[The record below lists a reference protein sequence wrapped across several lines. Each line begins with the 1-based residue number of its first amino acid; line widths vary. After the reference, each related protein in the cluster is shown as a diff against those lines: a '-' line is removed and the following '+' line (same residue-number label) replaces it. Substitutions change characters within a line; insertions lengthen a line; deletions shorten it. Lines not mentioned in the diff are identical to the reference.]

1 MFFSLIGGSNL
12 LNNFDSN
19 KKYFGRYLR
28 YVKQIERLTERY
40 NELSVKVSS
49 THSVNLNGMPK
60 GNHDYFLDDDIVE
73 LDELD
78 HRIRLLK
85 KESMNFRREITIA
98 LDHLDNPDCSEIL
111 EKHFIYNKPMDVI
124 ADDIYKSERQ
134 TARLY
139 SQTMNGYRFDKEDN
153 TPPS

>member
-1 MFFSLIGGSNL
+1 MLFYFMKGGNL

-19 KKYFGRYLR
+19 KKYFGRYLK
-28 YVKQIERLTERY
+28 YVKQLERLTNRY
-40 NELSVKVSS
+40 NELSEKIGS
-49 THSVNLNGMPK
+49 THSLNFDGMPK
-60 GNHDYFLDDDIVE
+60 SNKEYFLDDDIIE

-78 HRIRLLK
+78 RRIKVIK
-85 KESMNFRREITIA
+85 KESIEFRREITNA

-124 ADDIYKSERQ
+124 AGDIYKSERQ

-139 SQTMNGYRFDKEDN
+139 SQAMNGYRFNKEDD
-153 TPPS
+153 TP

>member
-1 MFFSLIGGSNL
+1 MD
-12 LNNFDSN
+12 NFESN

-40 NELSVKVSS
+40 NELNVKVSS
-49 THSVNLNGMPK
+49 THGVNLDGMPK
-60 GNHDYFLDDDIVE
+60 GSKGYFLDDDIVE

-78 HRIRLLK
+78 HRIKSLK
-85 KESMNFRREITIA
+85 NESINFRREIISA

-124 ADDIYKSERQ
+124 AEDIYKSERQ

-139 SQTMNGYRFDKEDN
+139 SQTMNGYRFNKEDD
-153 TPPS
+153 TPFIN